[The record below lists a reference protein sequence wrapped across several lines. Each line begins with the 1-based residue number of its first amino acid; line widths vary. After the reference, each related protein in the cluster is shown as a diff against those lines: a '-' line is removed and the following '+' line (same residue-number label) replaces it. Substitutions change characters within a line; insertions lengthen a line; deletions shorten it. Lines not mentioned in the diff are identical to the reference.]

1 MRETAH
7 VNVLAGRIG
16 VQRLQWFSQRSFD
29 NSRRIPCVVLPFA
42 RLAGYAERNR
52 RL

>member
-1 MRETAH
+1 MCETAH
-7 VNVLAGRIG
+7 VNALAGRVG
-16 VQRLQWFSQRSFD
+16 NQNLQSFSQRSFD
-29 NSRRIPCVVLPFA
+29 NTRQIPALPIA